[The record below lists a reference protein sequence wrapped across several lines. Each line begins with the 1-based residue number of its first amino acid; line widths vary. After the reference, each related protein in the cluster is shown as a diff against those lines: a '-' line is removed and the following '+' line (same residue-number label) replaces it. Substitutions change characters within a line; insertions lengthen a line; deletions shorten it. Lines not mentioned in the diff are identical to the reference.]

1 MRDLATYEFNYSTNS
16 DSNMITNIMA
26 KVEDAKKD
34 IDRTLKFDEE
44 GDPYLSDTSYQH
56 EFMDDNYNDIESD
69 DQHQDSH
76 MLIL

>member
-44 GDPYLSDTSYQH
+44 GDPYLSDTSY
-56 EFMDDNYNDIESD
+56 
-69 DQHQDSH
+69 
-76 MLIL
+76 

>member
-1 MRDLATYEFNYSTNS
+1 
-16 DSNMITNIMA
+16 MA

-56 EFMDDNYNDIESD
+56 EFMDDNYNDIDSD
-69 DQHQDSH
+69 D
-76 MLIL
+76 